1 MTKITEIRFEITYNE
16 DIWGVIKE
24 LQNVA
29 ENFPDAVF
37 KQVDNLND
45 LIFDIPKEKQELK
58 QDD

>member
-16 DIWGVIKE
+16 DIWGVIQE

-45 LIFDIPKEKQELK
+45 LIFDIPKEKELK

>member
-16 DIWGVIKE
+16 DICGVIQE
-24 LQNVA
+24 LQNMA

-45 LIFDIPKEKQELK
+45 LIFDIPKEKELK

>member
-16 DIWGVIKE
+16 NIWDVIRE

-37 KQVDNLND
+37 RQVDNLND
-45 LIFDIPKEKQELK
+45 LIFDIPNYNKELK
-58 QDD
+58 QND